1 MVLRFPSETSNS
13 ESTNYSAQKRER
25 QRAGRFR
32 PLMRTLPTGCFPAP
46 ICDRIVSERVCD
58 AGAGLPILIQHLKIG
73 GPARFTRAG
82 VQAPGGE
89 PQGRSLKAL
98 GGRPPR

>member
-1 MVLRFPSETSNS
+1 MGTITYKQVPPRPKPLGFL
-13 ESTNYSAQKRER
+13 A
-25 QRAGRFR
+25 AFR
-32 PLMRTLPTGCFPAP
+32 P
-46 ICDRIVSERVCD
+46 ICGKMDEERVCD

-73 GPARFTRAG
+73 GPARSSRAG
-82 VQAPGGE
+82 VQAPGGK